1 MTFVKIT
8 TLHCLNFCLFASIVD
23 GNRLPPLIGLFV
35 LGLYKIGRRKSDS
48 FMADLPNAVCIP
60 TIALNRR
67 SKLMSFSFNNTCNY
81 GERKILS
88 SVAASILNKNLKI
101 LCSFIYFFNV
111 VTNKSVCYRLRGER
125 LLTRRNYFP
134 TLMSIPYQS
143 WRKHRGADE
152 IYSKYWKAFD

>member
-1 MTFVKIT
+1 MIGLVLNYEFIPVVMTFVKIT

-23 GNRLPPLIGLFV
+23 GNRLLPLIGLFV

-81 GERKILS
+81 SERKVLS
-88 SVAASILNKNLKI
+88 YVAAPILNKNLII
-101 LCSFIYFFNV
+101 LCSFIHFSSLAV
-111 VTNKSVCYRLRGER
+111 
-125 LLTRRNYFP
+125 LL
-134 TLMSIPYQS
+134 
-143 WRKHRGADE
+143 
-152 IYSKYWKAFD
+152 KY

>member
-1 MTFVKIT
+1 MVMTFVKIT

-23 GNRLPPLIGLFV
+23 GNRLLPLIGLFV

-81 GERKILS
+81 SERKILS
-88 SVAASILNKNLKI
+88 SVAAPILNKNLKI
-101 LCSFIYFFNV
+101 LCSFIHSSSLAV
-111 VTNKSVCYRLRGER
+111 
-125 LLTRRNYFP
+125 LL
-134 TLMSIPYQS
+134 
-143 WRKHRGADE
+143 
-152 IYSKYWKAFD
+152 KY